1 MSEEFPQEKNVLEND
16 ESSKVTEHYTK
27 LDVGDSESYD
37 VPSIKDLS
45 TLRKVAGRIPTAAW
59 FIILCELC
67 ERFTYYGVSGPFQN
81 YIQFPPPVEKNGQ
94 PGAIGAGQ
102 QAATA
107 LTLFFQFF
115 CYITPIFG
123 AILADQ
129 YIGRFNT
136 IFMFC
141 CVYMV
146 GLVVLTV
153 TAIPQAIA
161 SGISLP
167 GLIIAM
173 VIIGLGTG
181 GIKCNVAPLAG
192 EQNTLTKPY
201 VKVLANGDKVVVDP
215 ELTTQSIF
223 HWFYLAINIGAL
235 SPVITTNVEK
245 YHSYWLAYLIPLI
258 MFIFAIL
265 VLIIGKNQ
273 LVKKTPNGSALLN
286 CFRVLRIA
294 FSHDRSLENAKPS
307 NMSDDVKAKEH
318 VTWDDDF
325 VDQVRTGMQTV
336 RICIFFPVYWV
347 CYLQI
352 HNNLISQA
360 ATMQVGG

>member
-16 ESSKVTEHYTK
+16 ESSKVTESYTK

-45 TLRKVAGRIPTAAW
+45 TLRKVAGRIPT
-59 FIILCELC
+59 
-67 ERFTYYGVSGPFQN
+67 
-81 YIQFPPPVEKNGQ
+81 EKNGQ

-102 QAATA
+102 QTATA

-141 CVYMV
+141 CIYMV

-161 SGISLP
+161 AGVTLP

-286 CFRVLRIA
+286 CFRVLRVA
-294 FSHDRSLENAKPS
+294 YSHDRSLENAKPS
-307 NMSDDVKAKEH
+307 NMSDDAKAKER

-325 VDQVRTGMQTV
+325 VDQDQYNTTV
-336 RICIFFPVYWV
+336 CNIY
-347 CYLQI
+347 
-352 HNNLISQA
+352 A
-360 ATMQVGG
+360 K